1 MKFQTGS
8 TTNETLNVSMDMS
21 GIAGFVN
28 QIGDLSSADSAQA
41 AMKALGGSAA
51 VEADAAAGVD
61 EIFQFDIDDEYWHTV
76 IADDACQIVEGEH
89 DDPSV
94 TLSMDAETLQE
105 VMSGETDGMQA
116 FMAGRI
122 KATGNMMLATQ
133 LTSLFP
139 VA

>member
-1 MKFQTGS
+1 
-8 TTNETLNVSMDMS
+8 MS
-21 GIAGFVN
+21 DVKEIFK
-28 QIGDLSSADSAQA
+28 QMEERFD
-41 AMKALGGSAA
+41 
-51 VEADAAAGVD
+51 ADAASGVE
-61 EIFQFDIDDEYWHTV
+61 EIFQFDIDDEYWH
-76 IADDACQIVEGEH
+76 AIVNDGSCEIVASEH

-133 LTSLFP
+133 LTNLFP

>member
-1 MKFQTGS
+1 MS
-8 TTNETLNVSMDMS
+8 EVS
-21 GIAGFVN
+21 GIFN
-28 QIGDLSSADSAQA
+28 QMGERFD
-41 AMKALGGSAA
+41 
-51 VEADAAAGVD
+51 ADAAADVD
-61 EIFQFDIDDEYWHTV
+61 EIFQFDIDDEYWHAIV
-76 IADDACQIVEGEH
+76 EDGACQIIEGEH

-133 LTSLFP
+133 LTNLFP

>member
-1 MKFQTGS
+1 
-8 TTNETLNVSMDMS
+8 MS
-21 GIAGFVN
+21 DVKEVFK
-28 QIGDLSSADSAQA
+28 QMEERFD
-41 AMKALGGSAA
+41 
-51 VEADAAAGVD
+51 ADAASGVD
-61 EIFQFDIDDEYWHTV
+61 EIFQFDIDDEYWH
-76 IADDACQIVEGEH
+76 AIVSDGNCEIIESEH

-133 LTSLFP
+133 LTNLFP

>member
-1 MKFQTGS
+1 MSDVSEVFNQM
-8 TTNETLNVSMDMS
+8 NERFD
-21 GIAGFVN
+21 
-28 QIGDLSSADSAQA
+28 
-41 AMKALGGSAA
+41 
-51 VEADAAAGVD
+51 ADAASGVD
-61 EIFQFDIDDEYWHTV
+61 EIFQYDIDDEYWHAIISDGT
-76 IADDACQIVEGEH
+76 CQIVEGEH

-94 TLSMDAETLQE
+94 TLSMDADTLKE

>member
-1 MKFQTGS
+1 MS
-8 TTNETLNVSMDMS
+8 DVSEVFKQM
-21 GIAGFVN
+21 GERF
-28 QIGDLSSADSAQA
+28 DS
-41 AMKALGGSAA
+41 
-51 VEADAAAGVD
+51 DAASGVD
-61 EIFQFDIDDEYWHTV
+61 EVFQFDIDDEYWQAV
-76 IADDACQIVEGEH
+76 VNGGACEILEGEH

-94 TLSMDAETLQE
+94 TLSMDADTLQE

-139 VA
+139 VD